1 MAEVIVIASTLLAV
15 AFAVAWAV
23 RPDLRDWIERP
34 KYTLDRNL
42 RGLRGHAARQRGVED
57 ARQREAP

>member
-1 MAEVIVIASTLLAV
+1 MAEIIVIASTLLAV

-34 KYTLDRNL
+34 KHTLQRNL
-42 RGLRGHAARQRGVED
+42 RAYED
-57 ARQREAP
+57 AVRAPRPGADGRRP